1 VSRKSG
7 AHRIPTGPY
16 EEVDRSQE
24 FSFTWNGARVPA
36 FEGDTIV
43 SAILASGDDVIS
55 RGLKLRRPRGVLSA
69 TFHDPNCLVQV
80 GDEPNVRAAHRLARP
95 GMVVSAQNVYPSL
108 KRDVGAVNQLG
119 RRFLGA
125 GFYYKTFMWP
135 APLWPTYEKVIAKFA
150 PGGTAAPIGSH
161 GGRYDHLHLHP
172 DVVVAGGG
180 PAGMAAAVAAA
191 RAGASVLLVEEDH
204 RLGGH
209 LRHGG
214 AAEQET
220 LARLRADV
228 AAETGITVLTDAA
241 VTGRYDQNWLG
252 VVHRSAEGVLER
264 LLKVRAG
271 ALVIAQGLFERPLV
285 FEGNDLPGVLLS
297 SAARRLVTLYGV
309 APGTSAVVLTAN
321 PQGDAAAETLRA
333 AGVTVVEVLDARR
346 GAMIRRALGRGR
358 VRGVELEGGRT
369 LEADLVVTA
378 VGWTASTA
386 LVNQSGGRPV
396 WNETASRFLPGGA
409 LDVGVFVTGGLV
421 GDGTLDELVAH
432 GTATGAGAAEFAG
445 GGAPEPVEPLGVDPH
460 PALFLTSTVGFVDFT
475 EDVQSK
481 DIKSA
486 AYEGYDSSELA
497 KRFTTAAMGPSQG
510 KYETVNAVAA
520 LADATGRPIGEL
532 GPTVWR
538 PPYAPISLGALA
550 GRHQEP
556 VRLSPMQGWHEAHG
570 ATPIVA
576 GQWIRPEHY
585 GAPAAEARTVREGVG
600 IIDVTP
606 LGKLDVRGPDV
617 PKLLNLV
624 YTNTWNKL
632 DVGSVRYGVMCA
644 EDGVIMDDGVTGHIG
659 PDRYLMS
666 TTSSGAAAVWEWLEN
681 WLQTEHPDW
690 RVTITPVTTAFASIN
705 IAGPRSRELVE
716 RVVSDV
722 DLSNDAFPYMRVREG
737 TIAGVTDCVMW
748 RIGFTGELSYEIH
761 VPAAY
766 GLHVWET
773 LMSEGADLGVAP
785 FGLEAQRILRLE
797 KGHFIVAQDTDA
809 LTKAFSAGIGSLIKL
824 EKPDYFSGR
833 TELAWQ
839 AESDADDARVVLL
852 QTADPSVVPAEACQ
866 IIDARGAIIGRVTSS
881 RMSPTLGRSI
891 ALAQVPRSASAPG
904 TSVTIVLPDRS
915 RVLAR
920 VHDGHAF
927 VDPEGGRLRA

>member
-1 VSRKSG
+1 VSGASG
-7 AHRIPTGPY
+7 AHRTAAGSY
-16 EEVDRSQE
+16 EEIDRSRS
-24 FSFTWNGARVPA
+24 FTFTWNGQLVSA

-43 SAILASGDDVIS
+43 SAIMAGGDDVFS
-55 RGLKLRRPRGVLSA
+55 RGLKYRRPRGVLSA
-69 TFHDPNCLVQV
+69 NFHDPNCLVQV
-80 GDEPNVRAAHRLARP
+80 GTEPNVRAAHRLARP

-135 APLWPTYEKVIAKFA
+135 SPLWPTYEKVLARFA
-150 PGGTAAPIGSH
+150 PGGTAAPIGTSR
-161 GGRYDHLHLHP
+161 GRYDHVHLHP

-180 PAGMAAAVAAA
+180 PAGLAAAVSAA

-214 AAEQET
+214 AAEQEV
-220 LARLRADV
+220 LARLRAEV
-228 AAETGITVLTDAA
+228 SAEPGITVLTDAA

-252 VVHRSAEGVLER
+252 VLHRSAQGVTER

-271 ALVIAQGLFERPLV
+271 SLVIAQGLFERPLV
-285 FEGNDLPGVLLS
+285 FEGNDLPGVMLS
-297 SAARRLVTLYGV
+297 SAASRLVTLYGV
-309 APGTSAVVLTAN
+309 APGTRAVVLTAN
-321 PQGDAAAETLRA
+321 AQGDAAAETLRG
-333 AGVTVVEVLDARR
+333 AGVTVVDVLDARR
-346 GAMIRRALGRGR
+346 GAMIRRALGRGH

-369 LEADLVVTA
+369 LEADLLVTA

-396 WNETASRFLPGGA
+396 WDETAARFLPGGR
-409 LDVGVFVTGGLV
+409 LDAGVFVTGGLA

-432 GTATGAGAAEFAG
+432 GSATGSAAAMSAG
-445 GGAPEPVEPLGVDPH
+445 GRTPGPVAPLTVDPH

-481 DIKSA
+481 DMKSA
-486 AYEGYDSSELA
+486 ANEGYDSSELA

-520 LADATGRPIGEL
+520 LAEATGRTVGEL

-538 PPYAPISLGALA
+538 PPYTPISLGALA
-550 GRHQEP
+550 GRHHEP
-556 VRLSPMQGWHEAHG
+556 TRVSPMQGWHASHG
-570 ATPIVA
+570 AVPIVA

-585 GAPAAEARTVREGVG
+585 GDAAAEARAVRQAVG
-600 IIDVTP
+600 LIDVTP
-606 LGKLDVRGPDV
+606 LGKLDLRGPDV

-632 DVGSVRYGVMCA
+632 EVGSVRYGVMCA
-644 EDGVIMDDGVTGHIG
+644 EDGVVMDDGVTARLG

-666 TTSSGAAAVWEWLEN
+666 TTSSGAATVWEWLEN

-690 RVTITPVTTAFASIN
+690 RVAITPVTTAFASIN
-705 IAGPRSRELVE
+705 VAGPRSRELME
-716 RVVSDV
+716 RVVTDV
-722 DLSNDAFPYMRVREG
+722 DLSNDGFPYMKVREG
-737 TIAGVTDCVMW
+737 TIAGVPNCVMW

-773 LMSEGADLGVAP
+773 LMYVGADLEVAP

-809 LTKAFSAGIGSLIKL
+809 LTKAFSAGLDSLIKL
-824 EKPDYFSGR
+824 EKPDYFAGR
-833 TELAWQ
+833 SELAWQ
-839 AESDADDARVVLL
+839 AEADADDARLVLL
-852 QTADPSVVPAEACQ
+852 QTADPTLVPPEACQ
-866 IIDARGAIIGRVTSS
+866 IVDARGLIIGRVTSS

-891 ALAQVPRSASAPG
+891 ALAQIPRSASTPG
-904 TSVTIVLPDRS
+904 TSVTIVLPDRT
-915 RVLAR
+915 RVQAR
-920 VHDGHAF
+920 VHKGQAF
-927 VDPEGGRLRA
+927 FDPEGGRLRA